1 MSKIKKDNL
10 LITVHP
16 EIALDWDQALNE
28 RPLNTIS
35 VYSHYNAH
43 WKCHVCGHT
52 WDAVVGSRS
61 LGRGCP
67 ACGGQIVI
75 KGKNDLAT
83 KFPEIAAEWDYEK
96 NAPITPDGV
105 SFGAIKKY
113 SWICPK
119 CGYTYDASVNQR
131 TNSKSGCPYCSNHKV
146 MPGYNDF
153 AAKYPEL
160 AKEWDFDGNSENSN
174 RAIYRIISFHK
185 RKGEATC

>member
-1 MSKIKKDNL
+1 MPV
-10 LITVHP
+10 TV
-16 EIALDWDQALNE
+16 NG
-28 RPLNTIS
+28 
-35 VYSHYNAH
+35 
-43 WKCHVCGHT
+43 KCHVCGHT

-119 CGYTYDASVNQR
+119 CGYSYDASL
-131 TNSKSGCPYCSNHKV
+131 PFLI
-146 MPGYNDF
+146 M
-153 AAKYPEL
+153 
-160 AKEWDFDGNSENSN
+160 
-174 RAIYRIISFHK
+174 RITAEVFQLRCLPS
-185 RKGEATC
+185 